1 MGNTDIKG
9 KIITIAQP
17 AHVLY
22 SGFSNMR
29 NFVNALPPDKKEGVI
44 ATEDTIEG
52 EVKGFKMGIKIA
64 ERNPFSSIVY
74 EHFGNSPFPFTISIF
89 FNAVDVA
96 KTEFHIELS
105 AELNFMIKS
114 MLGGKLQE
122 VIDTMTDQLGMTFSG
137 KLDMSK
143 FNSGNVTYS

>member
-1 MGNTDIKG
+1 MGNTEVKG
-9 KIITIAQP
+9 KVITIAQP
-17 AHVLY
+17 AHMLY
-22 SGFSNMR
+22 TGFSDMR
-29 NFVNALPPDKKEGVI
+29 NFVMALPPDKKEGVT

-52 EVKGFKMGIKIA
+52 EVKGFKMGIRVV

-74 EHFGNSPFPFTISIF
+74 EQFGKSPFPFTISIF

-122 VIDTMTDQLGMTFSG
+122 VVDAMTDQLGLAFSG

-143 FNSGNVTYS
+143 FNPGNVTYS